1 MKRKAPSRKT
11 VAKPA
16 RSRPVTAK
24 ASPLRRTAGKTPR
37 TARLVAKLVAK
48 PAAPVRVSR
57 PPIKSL
63 RRVKISADYRPTE
76 KEPFMNQRMRE
87 YFRQRLVRWRRE
99 LVDESSEALG
109 YLQEGTTP
117 EADLADR
124 ASTEVDRTLKL
135 RTRERAR
142 KLIDKI
148 DEALERVANGSYGY
162 CEDTNEPITLRRLEA
177 RPIATLSI
185 EAQERHERMERT
197 HRSD

>member
-1 MKRKAPSRKT
+1 MKRKSITQKT

-16 RSRPVTAK
+16 RPRSVAAK
-24 ASPLRRTAGKTPR
+24 ASPLRRTPDKTTRIAPLA
-37 TARLVAKLVAK
+37 AR
-48 PAAPVRVSR
+48 PAAPTRLSR
-57 PPIKSL
+57 PRIKSL
-63 RRVKISADYRPTE
+63 RRVKISPDYRPTE
-76 KEPFMNQRMRE
+76 KEPFMNPRMRE
-87 YFRQRLVRWRRE
+87 YFRQKLVRWRRE

-109 YLQEGTTP
+109 YLQEGSSP

-124 ASTEVDRTLKL
+124 ASVEVDRTLKL

-148 DEALERVANGSYGY
+148 DEALERVADGSYGY
-162 CEDTNEPITLRRLEA
+162 CEETNEPITLRRLEA